1 MNPNIKSRHSH
12 GFDLTKLGPASI
24 FDMPSGAGASVSF
37 FDNFGRGREPLDVDL
52 WLRSAEVRDDGEAE
66 EHAAKVRGFE
76 ERWKDVPDDVQ
87 RASFEKMMA
96 HPPPRRRPLTAS
108 PPRNSTPTPRSRALE
123 APGRPKDALK
133 WEFEPEKRHFV

>member
-12 GFDLTKLGPASI
+12 GFDPTKLGPASI

-52 WLRSAEVRDDGEAE
+52 WLPSAEVRDDGEAE
-66 EHAAKVRGFE
+66 EHAAKARGFE
-76 ERWKDVPDDVQ
+76 ERWKDVPDDAQ

-96 HPPPRRRPLTAS
+96 HPTERRPLSA
-108 PPRNSTPTPRSRALE
+108 STPRDSTPAPRSRALG
-123 APGRPKDALK
+123 APARPEDGLK
-133 WEFEPEKRHFV
+133 WEFEPGKRHFV